1 MYENAALATPTFDI
15 QPSLVYMDANDYI
28 QVVNHN
34 QLLAEVQI
42 YDLTGRLLYVNRKV
56 EKNQTAVLNTF
67 GNQMVLVK
75 TILENGTIH
84 TTKIIK

>member
-1 MYENAALATPTFDI
+1 L
-15 QPSLVYMDANDYI
+15 DANDYI
-28 QVVNHN
+28 QVVNNN
-34 QLLAEVQI
+34 QLITEVQI
-42 YDLTGRLLYVNRKV
+42 YDLTGRLLYANRNV

-67 GNQMVLVK
+67 GNQMILVK